1 MMHINQYVSVTIWK
15 WSEPLDW
22 VKMQEEQAVY
32 MEDAPKGTTVRWF
45 QIDEKTHGSV
55 LTFASKE
62 VYDNMKAEVDEHR
75 STQTA
80 CELIHVHEGVV
91 KAESWAQACDH
102 GH

>member
-1 MMHINQYVSVTIWK
+1 MMHINQYVSVTVWK
-15 WSEPLDW
+15 WPEPLNW
-22 VKMQEEQAVY
+22 SKMQEMQARH
-32 MEDAPKGTTVRWF
+32 MKDAPKGTSVRWF

-55 LTFASKE
+55 LIFQNKE
-62 VYDNMKAEVDEHR
+62 VYDSMKSEVDEHR
-75 STQTA
+75 STQTD